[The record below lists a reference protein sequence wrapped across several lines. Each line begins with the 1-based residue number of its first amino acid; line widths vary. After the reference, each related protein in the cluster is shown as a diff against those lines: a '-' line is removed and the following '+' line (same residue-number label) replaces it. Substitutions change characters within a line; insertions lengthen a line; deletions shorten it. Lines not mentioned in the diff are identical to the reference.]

1 LKSDEI
7 GYYIT
12 QHPSTSSNGSPGTPE
27 RPLSDLGQ
35 KGYTAYWIS
44 VILRFCRK
52 ALSDAPPYLPP
63 TQTQTDPPSKRASA
77 RRSIIII
84 RRDVTTTEII
94 NGIEVTKIKT
104 RTGQYSISLS
114 LSDLAKACHLRI
126 EDVSFTLHKLGFLQ
140 YRRQLPSRSDI
151 DVDVEI
157 VGEGMREE
165 EEEGY
170 RKPEQDVGEWINT
183 EIVIT
188 RESVDREWVKWRV
201 RPEGV
206 LDESC
211 VLL

>member
-1 LKSDEI
+1 M
-7 GYYIT
+7 
-12 QHPSTSSNGSPGTPE
+12 
-27 RPLSDLGQ
+27 
-35 KGYTAYWIS
+35 
-44 VILRFCRK
+44 
-52 ALSDAPPYLPP
+52 
-63 TQTQTDPPSKRASA
+63 
-77 RRSIIII
+77 
-84 RRDVTTTEII
+84 

-140 YRRQLPSRSDI
+140 YRRQLPSKI
-151 DVDVEI
+151 DVDVDDDVE
-157 VGEGMREE
+157 VVRQEE

-170 RKPEQDVGEWINT
+170 EMPGKEKEIGEWTNT

-188 RESVDREWVKWRV
+188 RESVDREWAKWRV

-211 VLL
+211 TLGKGVS